1 MLCSVCLKPTDGAAE
16 MTEMYSLTPVEAG
29 SSQSRCQPGWPVPR
43 TQEDLSR
50 APVLG
55 LEAAPSRSRGVL
67 PSVSAQTPPFLRT
80 PATLSPARP
89 EGLITHCV
97 CSDALPKQGGIPGP
111 EARTATPF
119 TSTGRGAACGAG
131 AGTGAHCAV
140 ILQGLCLR
148 CRSTGVWE
156 ILRNNADSSR
166 QAGRLS
172 VGRARRG

>member
-1 MLCSVCLKPTDGAAE
+1 MALRHDLAWHRASHMLCSVYLKPTDGAAE

-131 AGTGAHCAV
+131 AGTGAHLCCHSAGPV
-140 ILQGLCLR
+140 STLQVRWGL
-148 CRSTGVWE
+148 G
-156 ILRNNADSSR
+156 NP
-166 QAGRLS
+166 QK
-172 VGRARRG
+172 